1 MKLPEYE
8 MKLAEAGWF
17 ALVAVAVVI
26 LEAAIKFDVAVL
38 QDWQTW
44 LVSLGAAAVRA
55 AAGAL
60 LAAFTKPT
68 A

>member
-1 MKLPEYE
+1 MPKYE
-8 MKLAEAGWF
+8 WKMLAEAGWF
-17 ALVAVAVVI
+17 ALVAVVVVA
-26 LEAAIKFDVAVL
+26 LEALVKFNPDTID
-38 QDWQTW
+38 DWQTYGIA
-44 LVSLGAAAVRA
+44 LGGAAVRA